1 MHGDA
6 RRPDRGDNA
15 SPREEKIS
23 GERVYAGRVLSLE
36 VDRVRLAGGGEAV
49 REVVRHPG
57 AAVVVPVLDDGRVVM
72 VRQFRYAA
80 GETLLELPA
89 GKRDGG
95 EDPAAC
101 AARELAEETGL
112 QAARLDYLT
121 GFFTAPGFT
130 DEFIHCF
137 LACGLTPAVGAVRDA
152 DEELELLA
160 VTIDEA
166 RRLIASG
173 EIRDAKTIIGLLLL
187 GAAEIQH
194 PRQLLNGEALPAG
207 HPPGVV

>member
-1 MHGDA
+1 MNEGESRVGSAGHDLKKGGA
-6 RRPDRGDNA
+6 R
-15 SPREEKIS
+15 EVKIA
-23 GERVYAGRVLSLE
+23 GGRVYSGRVLSLE
-36 VDRVRLAGGGEAV
+36 VDRVRLPGGGEAV

-57 AAVVVPVLDDGRVVM
+57 AAVVVPVLDDGRVLL

-112 QAARLDYLT
+112 RAADLRYLT

-137 LACGLTPAVGAVRDA
+137 VARGLTPAAEAVQDA
-152 DEELELLA
+152 DEELELLP
-160 VTIDEA
+160 VTLSEA
-166 RRLIASG
+166 HCLIANG
-173 EIRDAKTIIGLLLL
+173 EIRDAKTIVGLLLL
-187 GAAEIQH
+187 AA
-194 PRQLLNGEALPAG
+194 LGGEQVFSLAYR
-207 HPPGVV
+207 

>member
-1 MHGDA
+1 VHGA
-6 RRPDRGDNA
+6 AHRPGRGEEV

-36 VDRVRLAGGGEAV
+36 VDRVQLAGGGEAV

-57 AAVVVPVLDDGRVVM
+57 AAVVVPVLGDGRVVL

-80 GETLLELPA
+80 GETLLEFPA

-95 EDPAAC
+95 EEPAAC

-112 QAARLDYLT
+112 QAASLEYLT
-121 GFFTAPGFT
+121 GFYTAPGFT

-137 LACGLTPAVGAVRDA
+137 VARGLTAAAGAVRDA
-152 DEELELLA
+152 DEELELLPI
-160 VTIDEA
+160 TLTDA

-173 EIRDAKTIIGLLLL
+173 EIRDAKTIIGLLLFVASEGGSL
-187 GAAEIQH
+187 GVE
-194 PRQLLNGEALPAG
+194 G
-207 HPPGVV
+207 

>member
-1 MHGDA
+1 M
-6 RRPDRGDNA
+6 
-15 SPREEKIS
+15 
-23 GERVYAGRVLSLE
+23 YTGRVLSLE
-36 VDRVRLAGGGEAV
+36 VDRVGLAGGGEAV

-57 AAVVVPVLDDGRVVM
+57 AAVVVPVLDDGRVLL

-112 QAARLDYLT
+112 AATSLQRVT

-130 DEFIHCF
+130 DEFIQCF
-137 LACGLTPAVGAVRDA
+137 VARGLTPAAGAVKDA
-152 DEELELLA
+152 DEELELLP
-160 VTIDEA
+160 VTLEEA
-166 RRLIASG
+166 RRLIACG
-173 EIRDAKTIIGLLLL
+173 EIRDAKTIVGLLLCARRGEETAG
-187 GAAEIQH
+187 GA
-194 PRQLLNGEALPAG
+194 GS
-207 HPPGVV
+207 

>member
-1 MHGDA
+1 MGAVRDE
-6 RRPDRGDNA
+6 A
-15 SPREEKIS
+15 SGKTETKASSNCPREMKIA
-23 GERVYAGRVLSLE
+23 GERVYMGRVLNLD
-36 VDRVRLAGGGEAV
+36 VDRVRLASGAEAV

-57 AAVVVPVLDDGRVVM
+57 AAVVVPVLDDGRVVL

-89 GKRDGG
+89 GKRDGN

-101 AARELAEETGL
+101 AARELAEETGFA
-112 QAARLDYLT
+112 AARLEYLA

-137 LACGLTPAVGAVRDA
+137 LASGLRPVAGPVQDA
-152 DEELELLA
+152 DEELELRL
-160 VTIDEA
+160 VTLDEA

-173 EIRDAKTIIGLLLL
+173 DIRDAKTIVGLLLL
-187 GAAEIQH
+187 GAV
-194 PRQLLNGEALPAG
+194 RT
-207 HPPGVV
+207 PGGTTSG